1 MADKVRLEHPAVE
14 DFLMYL
20 EIERN
25 SSPGTID
32 GYRKD
37 LRMFLRYL
45 GQSRGVSPEVV
56 DLGSVKRSEIRSF
69 LAYLRNERQNQTRT
83 INRKLCALRS
93 LYRFLTDNE
102 EWDIDQSPVA
112 AVGSLRQQ
120 KLLPVYLTLEE
131 AEQLLESVQENSLYP
146 TRDYAIFL
154 MFLQCGCRFA
164 ELLSITV
171 PDIDFTGQT
180 VRLLGKGRKERLVP
194 LTERTIK
201 ALKEYLEV
209 RDPAVPTDI
218 LFLSNKR
225 HPLQPN
231 GLRYIF
237 QTAVDRSLLK
247 KKNLTPHK
255 LRHTCFTLLMQAGV
269 DIRTV
274 QEIAGH
280 SSISTTQIYTHVS
293 QEAVRKGM
301 DKHPLG

>member
-83 INRKLCALRS
+83 INRKLCAIRS

-112 AVGSLRQQ
+112 WGLFGG

-131 AEQLLESVQENSLYP
+131 AEQLLESVRENSLYP
-146 TRDYAIFL
+146 HETHIF
-154 MFLQCGCRFA
+154 
-164 ELLSITV
+164 
-171 PDIDFTGQT
+171 
-180 VRLLGKGRKERLVP
+180 
-194 LTERTIK
+194 
-201 ALKEYLEV
+201 
-209 RDPAVPTDI
+209 
-218 LFLSNKR
+218 
-225 HPLQPN
+225 
-231 GLRYIF
+231 
-237 QTAVDRSLLK
+237 
-247 KKNLTPHK
+247 
-255 LRHTCFTLLMQAGV
+255 
-269 DIRTV
+269 
-274 QEIAGH
+274 
-280 SSISTTQIYTHVS
+280 
-293 QEAVRKGM
+293 
-301 DKHPLG
+301 

>member
-1 MADKVRLEHPAVE
+1 
-14 DFLMYL
+14 
-20 EIERN
+20 
-25 SSPGTID
+25 
-32 GYRKD
+32 
-37 LRMFLRYL
+37 
-45 GQSRGVSPEVV
+45 
-56 DLGSVKRSEIRSF
+56 
-69 LAYLRNERQNQTRT
+69 
-83 INRKLCALRS
+83 
-93 LYRFLTDNE
+93 
-102 EWDIDQSPVA
+102 
-112 AVGSLRQQ
+112 
-120 KLLPVYLTLEE
+120 
-131 AEQLLESVQENSLYP
+131 
-146 TRDYAIFL
+146 

-171 PDIDFTGQT
+171 PDIDFRTNGT
-180 VRLLGKGRKERLVP
+180 PVRKGRKERLVP

-209 RDPAVPTDI
+209 RSSSANGYP
-218 LFLSNKR
+218 LLSNKR

-237 QTAVDRSLLK
+237 QTAVDRSSEKEEL
-247 KKNLTPHK
+247 NPHK